1 MAKLE
6 SFTRYNSFFY
16 LMKSRN
22 IKNLLKNVQHGLHF
36 FLQLYFLCYLFIF
49 LMKIL

>member
-16 LMKSRN
+16 LMKST
-22 IKNLLKNVQHGLHF
+22 KKLLKNVQHGLHF